1 MAAGVSCDN
10 TQRSEDSPFSVAPR
24 SAAIAHAAA
33 SSSASS
39 SSYSLR
45 AALSTVVGRGAV
57 VAVEKPPF
65 AADELVPWRVAG
77 TECAAKGREQEISRC
92 NRGMYGHR
100 ECNKPVSETKST
112 DRRLVR
118 RRSFRRVFVLLL
130 LLLLLLLQHLRRP
143 PPLLLLLLMLPAYA
157 RERCRQCDDKAKG
170 IAER

>member
-1 MAAGVSCDN
+1 
-10 TQRSEDSPFSVAPR
+10 
-24 SAAIAHAAA
+24 
-33 SSSASS
+33 
-39 SSYSLR
+39 
-45 AALSTVVGRGAV
+45 
-57 VAVEKPPF
+57 
-65 AADELVPWRVAG
+65 
-77 TECAAKGREQEISRC
+77 
-92 NRGMYGHR
+92 MYGHR